1 MKKLEQK
8 IFKRSLNMKLKNISV
23 DLKIKN
29 IDELKALVKELDV
42 IVDKIQNFKFD
53 IEASQ
58 CEHIQDKHH

>member
-1 MKKLEQK
+1 
-8 IFKRSLNMKLKNISV
+8 MKLKNISV